1 MEFTIFPCNQR
12 DTSKMHLYFLWLYNP
27 LTQKISDV
35 YLFLLKLW
43 KKWWKHNKIW
53 WLGGFCMWRYW
64 SVPGTHCMSAEGPS
78 WPRYSDP
85 PPHPFG
91 GLTSCDIG
99 STYHTTPLHLKKLK
113 LASDTRE
120 AVLIDSFWWF
130 LLSGEINVHIHYR
143 ISIEKSQISLV
154 SRIQLCFCYPWWPW
168 KRTTDV
174 HKRNNRVLPKWMSL
188 NSANHDKIQ
197 K

>member
-1 MEFTIFPCNQR
+1 M
-12 DTSKMHLYFLWLYNP
+12 
-27 LTQKISDV
+27 

-43 KKWWKHNKIW
+43 KKWWKHKKIW
-53 WLGGFCMWRYW
+53 WLGGFCMWRCW

-85 PPHPFG
+85 PFTSFG
-91 GLTSCDIG
+91 GLTNCDIR
-99 STYHTTPLHLKKLK
+99 SSYHTTPLHLKKLK

-130 LLSGEINVHIHYR
+130 LLNEEINVRIHHHF
-143 ISIEKSQISLV
+143 STEKSQISLV
-154 SRIQLCFCYPWWPW
+154 SRIQLCCCYPWWPW

-174 HKRNNRVLPKWMSL
+174 HKRRNITILVQIQWDPFSDAQKFLYSEINSSCQVLIWTFILGWK
-188 NSANHDKIQ
+188 
-197 K
+197 